1 MIDIHCHI
9 LPAFDDGS
17 ASMAESLA
25 MAKMAVS
32 SGVTGIVTTPHF
44 PGEAASIWRLK
55 TLMERFQLLERTLQR
70 EEIPLKL
77 HLGCEILCVPQ
88 TPAMAERHAL
98 PTIGDSDYLLTEF
111 NFGESVGY
119 ITQMLE
125 MLRYNGYKPVVAHP
139 ERYTAVQQ
147 DPLVCRHWAEKTGCV
162 LQLNKG
168 SLLGAFGS
176 RVQAASHF
184 LIENGFAHV
193 IASDAHGAGR
203 RTTHMGQARQWIED
217 HYGPDYAW
225 VLMERNP
232 ARILENR
239 PIVPINYRRGNAD

>member
-17 ASMAESLA
+17 TGMAESLE

-32 SGVTGIVTTPHF
+32 SGVTDIVTTPHF
-44 PGEAASIWRLK
+44 PGEAASVWRLK
-55 TLMERFQLLERTLQR
+55 PLMERFRLLQRTLQR
-70 EEIPLKL
+70 EGIPLKL
-77 HLGCEILCVPQ
+77 HLGCEILCLPQ

-98 PTIGDSDYLLTEF
+98 PTVGDSDYLLTEF
-111 NFGESVGY
+111 NFGESPGY
-119 ITQMLE
+119 MTQMLE
-125 MLRYNGYKPVVAHP
+125 MLRYNGYKPIVAHP

-147 DPLVCRHWAEKTGCV
+147 NPLVCRHWAEKTGCV

-168 SLLGAFGS
+168 SLLGAFGG

-184 LIENGFAHV
+184 LIEHGLAHV
-193 IASDAHGAGR
+193 IASDAHGADH
-203 RTTHMGQARQWIED
+203 RTTNMAQARQWVESR
-217 HYGPDYAW
+217 YGTDYTW

-232 ARILENR
+232 ARILENME
-239 PIVPINYRRGNAD
+239 IVPIDYRRDFSD